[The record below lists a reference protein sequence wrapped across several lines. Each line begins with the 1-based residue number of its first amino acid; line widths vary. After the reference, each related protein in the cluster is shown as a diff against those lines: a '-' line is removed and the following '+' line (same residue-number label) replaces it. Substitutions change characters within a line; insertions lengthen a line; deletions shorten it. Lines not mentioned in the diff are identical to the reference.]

1 MVQQFFSRRQDQPVL
16 AKDGIPRVSW
26 SQFFLRDIHYC
37 LSDDEV
43 DDDSDN
49 DLPLPPIQSNK
60 KVKHGREANV
70 CTRRVKRQ
78 ASKKAYAVQQQPNR
92 INNVKNGINNN
103 QIGNSVD
110 PIVLDLSD
118 EEDDKTVQF
127 LKTTT
132 AVKRKNPA
140 DDCYTQNSVGSLP
153 KTLKR
158 EQVPRNVSNPLE
170 KENLKEL
177 PISIN
182 AGTSESVVQAASIPA
197 TQLKQPFVNPGCYYP
212 THNPYA
218 VPYTPNLVTQQQ
230 LLSRVFAGTTSGP
243 VAQAAS
249 IIASQLQ
256 QPFVNP
262 GCYYPTHNPYTPNA
276 ATQQQP
282 LFSKMLLPS
291 TGIQQHQYDN
301 YQQLQRGY
309 LARAAAAVVDSM
321 KARLRDSLQP
331 LITQPTQLKQHVAV
345 DQTTGQQQPHSTTIV
360 AVNQSID
367 KQSSSFQQQQ
377 QQQQQNLFDPVQTE
391 QLIPHVSESVKGSDT
406 VATTLDCKTLEPN
419 PAFEALDVATEV
431 NPFVA
436 TETTAS
442 AAVLADTKTEDNA
455 TKPSISSVTA
465 GDAVRT
471 TLKPLPRQHALA
483 PIPKPTSSVLPFSVR
498 FASPTKVRPPTNN
511 VSWKRLDSFNG
522 KGFSSAKAIL
532 FALHNYKPGR
542 LSLSKEASPDDSKIV
557 EFAWESNDPQSKEE
571 KKYYRVVDECDL
583 AWLEEACY
591 SDPVVL

>member
-197 TQLKQPFVNPGCYYP
+197 TQLK
-212 THNPYA
+212 
-218 VPYTPNLVTQQQ
+218 
-230 LLSRVFAGTTSGP
+230 
-243 VAQAAS
+243 
-249 IIASQLQ
+249 